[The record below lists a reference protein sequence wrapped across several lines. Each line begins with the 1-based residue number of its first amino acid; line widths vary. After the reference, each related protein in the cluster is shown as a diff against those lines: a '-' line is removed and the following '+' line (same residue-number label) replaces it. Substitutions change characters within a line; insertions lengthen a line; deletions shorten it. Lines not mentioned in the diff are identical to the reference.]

1 VKNRRSENALAFEQD
16 IFSHTKRYTPT
27 MKHSPVSILNLIVM
41 VAALTIACTSSPSLG
56 KTSAETTLIAAG
68 DIASCDET
76 GDEQTA
82 KLIQSM
88 LEKTPATVAAL
99 GDLVYPTGK
108 LETYKNCYGP
118 SWGQFLKQT
127 KAAIGNHDYSG
138 GTSQDY
144 YTYFRAAAGPNP
156 DGYYSYDLG
165 TGSSTWHVIV
175 LNSNCWAVG
184 GCETGSKQYKWLQQD
199 LEKNQTKNQTNCTIA
214 YWHHPRFSSA
224 LHGNNEF
231 MQDVWALLANGGVE
245 VILNGHDH
253 DYERFAPLN
262 AAGKPSEKGTREFV
276 VGTGGKNTYPFLI
289 TKPGSQVRKTG
300 VFGVLELK
308 LKASSYDWRFVPVAG
323 KTFTDSG
330 STNCH

>member
-1 VKNRRSENALAFEQD
+1 
-16 IFSHTKRYTPT
+16 
-27 MKHSPVSILNLIVM
+27 MKHSPASILSLIVI
-41 VAALTIACTSSPSLG
+41 TISLSIAFGSSQIS
-56 KTSAETTLIAAG
+56 TENTLIAAG
-68 DIASCDET
+68 DIASCEES

-82 KLIQSM
+82 KLIQGM

-118 SWGQFLKQT
+118 NWGQFLKQT

-138 GTSQDY
+138 GTSQGY
-144 YTYFRAAAGPNP
+144 AAYFGTAAGPNP
-156 DGYYSYDLG
+156 EHYYSYDLG
-165 TGSSTWHVIV
+165 KWHVIV

-184 GCETGSKQYKWLQQD
+184 GCESGSKQYKWLQAD
-199 LEKNQTKNQTNCTIA
+199 LEENLSNCTLA

-224 LHGNNEF
+224 LHGNNNF
-231 MQDVWALLANGGVE
+231 MQDVWALLANSGVE
-245 VILNGHDH
+245 LVLNGHDH

-276 VGTGGKNTYPFLI
+276 VGTGGKNEYPFLI
-289 TKPGSQVRKTG
+289 TKPGSQIRKTG
-300 VFGVLELK
+300 TFGVLELK
-308 LKASSYDWRFVPVAG
+308 LKASSYDWKFVPGAG

-330 STNCH
+330 STNCY

>member
-1 VKNRRSENALAFEQD
+1 MRLSVKNHRSIPKVAFGK
-16 IFSHTKRYTPT
+16 KRYTPT
-27 MKHSPVSILNLIVM
+27 MKHSPVHILNLIVL
-41 VAALTIACTSSPSLG
+41 VATLVIACTSSPSLG
-56 KTSAETTLIAAG
+56 QTAGETTLIAAG
-68 DIASCDET
+68 DIASCPET
-76 GDEQTA
+76 GDDQTA
-82 KLIQSM
+82 KLIQTM
-88 LEKTPATVAAL
+88 LENTPATIAAL

-118 SWGQFLKQT
+118 TWGRFLKQT
-127 KAAIGNHDYSG
+127 KAAIGNHDYSN
-138 GTSQDY
+138 GTSKDY
-144 YTYFRAAAGPNP
+144 TAYFGAAAGPNP

-165 TGSSTWHVIV
+165 SGQENKSGTWHVVV

-184 GCETGSKQYKWLQQD
+184 GCETGSKQYKWLQAD
-199 LEKNQTKNQTNCTIA
+199 LEKNQTNCTLA

-231 MQDVWALLANGGVE
+231 MQDVWALLANSGVE
-245 VILNGHDH
+245 LILNGHDH

-276 VGTGGKNTYPFLI
+276 VGTGGKNEYPFLI
-289 TKPGSQVRKTG
+289 TKPGSQIRKTG

-308 LKASSYDWRFVPVAG
+308 LKASSYDWKFVPVAG

-330 STNCH
+330 STICH

>member
-1 VKNRRSENALAFEQD
+1 MKYSSSLLLAA
-16 IFSHTKRYTPT
+16 IIIIAT
-27 MKHSPVSILNLIVM
+27 
-41 VAALTIACTSSPSLG
+41 LTIAFGSSQAS
-56 KTSAETTLIAAG
+56 TQASTLIAAG
-68 DIASCDET
+68 DIASCPET

-82 KLIQSM
+82 TLIQSM

-108 LETYKNCYGP
+108 LATYKKCYGP
-118 SWGQFLKQT
+118 SWGQFLNAT

-138 GTSQDY
+138 GTSRDY
-144 YTYFRAAAGPNP
+144 TTYFGAAAGPNS
-156 DGYYSYDLG
+156 DGYYSYNLG

-184 GCETGSKQYKWLQQD
+184 GCNKGSKQYKWLQTE
-199 LEKNQTKNQTNCTIA
+199 LEKNSNDCTLA

-224 LHGNNEF
+224 LHGNNDF
-231 MQDVWALLANGGVE
+231 MQDVWALLANSGVE
-245 VILNGHDH
+245 LVLNGHDH

-262 AAGKPSEKGTREFV
+262 AAGKPVEKGTREFV
-276 VGTGGKNTYPFLI
+276 VGTGGKNEYPFLI

-300 VFGVLELK
+300 TFGVLELK
-308 LKASSYDWRFVPVAG
+308 LKASSYDWKFVPVAG

-330 STNCH
+330 STLCH

>member
-1 VKNRRSENALAFEQD
+1 MPSAVKNRRSIPKVAFAKD
-16 IFSHTKRYTPT
+16 IFSNTKRYTPT
-27 MKHSPVSILNLIVM
+27 MKHSPVILSLIVM
-41 VAALTIACTSSPSLG
+41 TASLTPILSGALTNAQASS
-56 KTSAETTLIAAG
+56 ENTLIAAG
-68 DIASCDET
+68 DIASCAET

-82 KLIQSM
+82 QLVQNM

-118 SWGQFLKQT
+118 NWGQFLNVT
-127 KAAIGNHDYSG
+127 KAAIGNHDYAG
-138 GTSQDY
+138 GTSQGY
-144 YTYFRAAAGPNP
+144 AAYFGKAAGPNP
-156 DGYYSYDLG
+156 EHYYSYDLG
-165 TGSSTWHVIV
+165 KWHVIV

-184 GCETGSKQYKWLQQD
+184 GCEQGSKQYKWLQAD
-199 LEKNQTKNQTNCTIA
+199 LEKNQTNCTLA

-231 MQDVWALLANGGVE
+231 MQDVWALLANSGVE
-245 VILNGHDH
+245 LVLNGHDH

-289 TKPGSQVRKTG
+289 TKPGSQVRKSG
-300 VFGVLELK
+300 VLGVLELK
-308 LKASSYDWRFVPVAG
+308 LKTSSYDWRFVPVAG

>member
-1 VKNRRSENALAFEQD
+1 
-16 IFSHTKRYTPT
+16 
-27 MKHSPVSILNLIVM
+27 MKYSPASTLSLIVM
-41 VAALTIACTSSPSLG
+41 VASLTITCTSSQSMG
-56 KTSAETTLIAAG
+56 QTSTETTLIAAG
-68 DIASCDET
+68 DIASCEEG

-82 KLIQSM
+82 KLVQSL
-88 LEKTPATVAAL
+88 LETTPATVAAL

-118 SWGQFLKQT
+118 NWGQFLNVT
-127 KAAIGNHDYSG
+127 KAAIGNHDYAG
-138 GTSQDY
+138 GTSQGY
-144 YTYFRAAAGPNP
+144 ATYFGKAAGPNP
-156 DGYYSYDLG
+156 EHYYSYNLG
-165 TGSSTWHVIV
+165 KWHVIV

-184 GCETGSKQYKWLQQD
+184 GCEQGSKQYKWLQSD
-199 LEKNQTKNQTNCTIA
+199 LEKNQTNCTLA

-224 LHGNNEF
+224 LHGNNNF
-231 MQDVWALLANGGVE
+231 MQDVWALLADSSVE
-245 VILNGHDH
+245 LILNGHDH

-276 VGTGGKNTYPFLI
+276 VGTGGKNEYPFLI
-289 TKPGSQVRKTG
+289 TKPGSQIRKTG

-308 LKASSYDWRFVPVAG
+308 LKASSYDWKFVPVAG

>member
-1 VKNRRSENALAFEQD
+1 MGQ
-16 IFSHTKRYTPT
+16 
-27 MKHSPVSILNLIVM
+27 
-41 VAALTIACTSSPSLG
+41 TS
-56 KTSAETTLIAAG
+56 TETTLIAAG
-68 DIASCDET
+68 DIASCEEG

-82 KLIQSM
+82 KLVQSL
-88 LEKTPATVAAL
+88 LETTPATVAAL

-118 SWGQFLKQT
+118 NWGQFLNVT
-127 KAAIGNHDYSG
+127 KAAIGNHDYAG
-138 GTSQDY
+138 GTSQGY
-144 YTYFRAAAGPNP
+144 ATYFGKAAGPNP
-156 DGYYSYDLG
+156 EHYYSYNLG
-165 TGSSTWHVIV
+165 KWHVIV

-184 GCETGSKQYKWLQQD
+184 GCEQGSKQYKWLQSD
-199 LEKNQTKNQTNCTIA
+199 LEKNQTNCTLA

-224 LHGNNEF
+224 LHGNNNF
-231 MQDVWALLANGGVE
+231 MQDVWALLADSSVE
-245 VILNGHDH
+245 LILNGHDH

-276 VGTGGKNTYPFLI
+276 VGTGGKNEYPFLI
-289 TKPGSQVRKTG
+289 TKPGSQIRKTG

-308 LKASSYDWRFVPVAG
+308 LKASSYDWKFVPVAG

>member
-1 VKNRRSENALAFEQD
+1 MRLGVKNHRSKNALAVEQD
-16 IFSHTKRYTPT
+16 IFTDKKRYTPT
-27 MKHSPVSILNLIVM
+27 MKHSPVNILNLIM
-41 VAALTIACTSSPSLG
+41 LVATLTIACASSLSLG
-56 KTSAETTLIAAG
+56 QTSAETTMIAAG
-68 DIASCDET
+68 DIASCPET
-76 GDEQTA
+76 GDDQTA
-82 KLIQSM
+82 KLIQTM
-88 LEKTPATVAAL
+88 LENTPVTIAAL

-108 LETYKNCYGP
+108 LETYQNCYGP
-118 SWGQFLKQT
+118 TWGQFLKQT
-127 KAAIGNHDYSG
+127 KAAIGNHDYSN
-138 GTSQDY
+138 GTSKDY
-144 YTYFRAAAGPNP
+144 MAYFGTAAGPNP

-184 GCETGSKQYKWLQQD
+184 GCETGSKQYKWLQSD
-199 LEKNQTKNQTNCTIA
+199 LEKNQTNCTLA

-245 VILNGHDH
+245 LILNGHDH

-262 AAGKPSEKGTREFV
+262 ATGKPSEKGTREFV
-276 VGTGGKNTYPFLI
+276 VGTGGKNEYPFLI
-289 TKPGSQVRKTG
+289 TKPGSQIRKTG

-308 LKASSYDWRFVPVAG
+308 LKASSYDWKFVPVAG

>member
-1 VKNRRSENALAFEQD
+1 
-16 IFSHTKRYTPT
+16 
-27 MKHSPVSILNLIVM
+27 MKHSPASILSLIVI
-41 VAALTIACTSSPSLG
+41 TISLSIAFGSSQIS
-56 KTSAETTLIAAG
+56 TENTLIAAG
-68 DIASCDET
+68 DIASCEES

-82 KLIQSM
+82 KLIQGM

-118 SWGQFLKQT
+118 NWGQFLKQT

-138 GTSQDY
+138 GTSQGY
-144 YTYFRAAAGPNP
+144 AAYFGTAAGPNP
-156 DGYYSYDLG
+156 EHYYSYDLG
-165 TGSSTWHVIV
+165 KWHVIV

-184 GCETGSKQYKWLQQD
+184 GCESGSKQYKWLQAD
-199 LEKNQTKNQTNCTIA
+199 LEENLSNCTLA

-224 LHGNNEF
+224 LHGNNNF
-231 MQDVWALLANGGVE
+231 MQDVWALLANSGVE
-245 VILNGHDH
+245 LVLNGHDH

-276 VGTGGKNTYPFLI
+276 VGTGGKNEYPFLI
-289 TKPGSQVRKTG
+289 TKPGSQIRKTG
-300 VFGVLELK
+300 TFGVLELK
-308 LKASSYDWRFVPVAG
+308 LKASSYDWKFVPVAG

-330 STNCH
+330 STNCY

>member
-1 VKNRRSENALAFEQD
+1 
-16 IFSHTKRYTPT
+16 
-27 MKHSPVSILNLIVM
+27 MKHLPTSTTTLGLIVM
-41 VAALTIACTSSPSLG
+41 VASLTFAFGSSQ
-56 KTSAETTLIAAG
+56 TETEATLIAAG
-68 DIASCDET
+68 DIASCEET
-76 GDEQTA
+76 GEEQTA
-82 KLIQSM
+82 KLVQTM

-127 KAAIGNHDYSG
+127 RAAIGNHDYAG
-138 GTSQDY
+138 GTGKGY
-144 YTYFRAAAGPNP
+144 AAYFGKAAGPSP
-156 DGYYSYDLG
+156 EHYYSYDLG
-165 TGSSTWHVIV
+165 KWHVIV

-184 GCETGSKQYKWLQQD
+184 GCELGSKQYKWLQAD
-199 LEKNQTKNQTNCTIA
+199 LEKNQTKCSLA

-224 LHGNNEF
+224 LHGNNNF
-231 MQDVWALLANGGVE
+231 MQDVWALLANSGVE
-245 VILNGHDH
+245 VVLNGHDH

-262 AAGKPSEKGTREFV
+262 AAGKPSEKGTRAFV

-308 LKASSYDWRFVPVAG
+308 LGASSYAWKFVPVAG

-330 STNCH
+330 GTNCH

>member
-1 VKNRRSENALAFEQD
+1 MKYSPHVWLAA
-16 IFSHTKRYTPT
+16 ITITAT
-27 MKHSPVSILNLIVM
+27 V
-41 VAALTIACTSSPSLG
+41 TIAFGSSQIKARANTQAS
-56 KTSAETTLIAAG
+56 TQASTETTLIAAG
-68 DIASCDET
+68 DIASCTET

-82 KLIQSM
+82 KLIQNI
-88 LEKTPATVAAL
+88 LEKTSATVAAL

-144 YTYFRAAAGPNP
+144 TAYFGAAAGPNP
-156 DGYYSYDLG
+156 EHYYSYDLG
-165 TGSSTWHVIV
+165 KWHVIV

-184 GCETGSKQYKWLQQD
+184 GCETGSKQYKWLQSD
-199 LEKNQTKNQTNCTIA
+199 LTKNPNNCTLA

-231 MQDVWALLANGGVE
+231 MQDVWALLANSSVE
-245 VILNGHDH
+245 LVLNGHDH

-276 VGTGGKNTYPFLI
+276 VGTGGKNEYPFLI

-308 LKASSYDWRFVPVAG
+308 LKTSSYDWKFVPVAG